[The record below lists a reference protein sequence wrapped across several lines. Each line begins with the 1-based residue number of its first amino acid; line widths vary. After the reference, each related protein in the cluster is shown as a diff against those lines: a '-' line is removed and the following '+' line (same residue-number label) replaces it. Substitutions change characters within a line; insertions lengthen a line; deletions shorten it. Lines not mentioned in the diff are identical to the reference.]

1 MSEHHFFDHLFEHAQ
16 QVTPYLDGKIARL
29 PDDLLTES
37 LIHIDHSCSDQIRQL
52 YASLAKTHPEAGSA
66 YWLTRT
72 WTLLCW
78 QPIYVAFISVYACQ
92 GLPELRSIA
101 QRIQP
106 NFIGGF
112 QFVDTTHQHGTI
124 EELIE
129 LAGHDLTAL
138 FDYYRE
144 EINLWTRIRPGFTKH
159 LIADGI
165 LGCIVKLSEFAPQ
178 LSHEYLKHQASQ
190 WLMAC
195 NLPAKLV
202 NTLSVDETTSS
213 LKLVRT
219 SCCLVYKC
227 VGRELCSDCPRHPN
241 NKS

>member
-1 MSEHHFFDHLFEHAQ
+1 MSDHQFFEHLFKHAK
-16 QVTPYLDGKIARL
+16 QVTPYLDGKLASL
-29 PDDLLTES
+29 PDNLTSEH
-37 LIHIDHSCSDQIRQL
+37 LIHIDHTCSEQIRQL
-52 YASLAKTHPEAGSA
+52 YACLEKSHPEAGSA

-92 GLPELRSIA
+92 GIPDLRSIA
-101 QRIQP
+101 QKIQP
-106 NFIGGF
+106 SFVSGF

-124 EELIE
+124 DELIE
-129 LAGHDLTAL
+129 LAGEDLTEL
-138 FDYYRE
+138 FDYYRQE
-144 EINLWTRIRPGFTKH
+144 MNLWTRIRPGFTKH

-165 LGCIVKLSEFAPQ
+165 LGCIVKLSQFAPH

-190 WLMAC
+190 WLEAC
-195 NLPAKLV
+195 NLPTKLV
-202 NTLSVDETTSS
+202 NTLHLDEATSS

-227 VGRELCSDCPRHPN
+227 DGRELCNDCPRHPD
-241 NKS
+241 NKR